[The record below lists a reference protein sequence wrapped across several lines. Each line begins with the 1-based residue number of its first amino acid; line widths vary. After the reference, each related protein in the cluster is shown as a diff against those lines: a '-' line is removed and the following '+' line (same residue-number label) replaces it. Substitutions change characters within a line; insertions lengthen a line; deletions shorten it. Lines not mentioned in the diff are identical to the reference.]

1 MKAVTENEKK
11 PGDFGNVYKGL
22 TEDQKKKVSWK
33 WNMEIWSTGRVVLSG
48 APRRGGDSRKLI
60 VRPSVYF

>member
-33 WNMEIWSTGRVVLSG
+33 WNMEI
-48 APRRGGDSRKLI
+48 
-60 VRPSVYF
+60 